1 MPALGNNLPFEIV
14 SVKSIGGALEE
25 DADNSLRRIG

>member
-14 SVKSIGGALEE
+14 SVKSISGALEE
-25 DADNSLRRIG
+25 DANDSRRRIG